1 MATPTNLPAS
11 FVAGAIL
18 TASQQNDLRGAFRVL
33 QVVMG
38 ESTTQTARTAATYAT
53 SNLSATITPQSNTS
67 KILVLTAQAI
77 MSSAGSAE
85 VGMKL
90 VRGASTDVWTSNN
103 ANYFGSDTGTMT
115 NIFYLDSPATTSS
128 TTYTVHYQRTSGT
141 GTVYAQLAGAQSN
154 IILME
159 ISA

>member
-38 ESTTQTARTAATYAT
+38 SSTTQTARTAATYAT

-67 KILVLTAQAI
+67 QILVLTAQAI
-77 MSSAGSAE
+77 MSSAGAAE

-103 ANYFGSDTGTMT
+103 ANYFLSDSGTMT
-115 NIFYLDSPATTSS
+115 NIFYLDSPATTSA
-128 TTYTVHYQRTSGT
+128 TTYTVHFQRTSGA

-154 IILME
+154 MILME